1 MKKIMSIMFLIL
13 FSFFLFVINTKANSA
28 EPPMVWI
35 LVPGTYERA
44 EGVLII
50 DSKVIPGYVR
60 SNKMETYIRF
70 YYSSIPDFDHQKNLD
85 GRNARFVITLDNHQY
100 TISSDI
106 RGHGYND
113 LYTLDLETMTLSE
126 GTTLERNAFLISLRL
141 FSTLILEG
149 FVFFLMGY
157 RQRKTWMLFLLVNLV
172 TQGVLNVLINAHRP
186 ENFYMIFA
194 LIFYEIWIIITE
206 EVILLLTVKEGK
218 KPKLFFT
225 ILLANLLSLFLG
237 GWFIMNLPL

>member
-1 MKKIMSIMFLIL
+1 MKKIMSIMFLII
-13 FSFFLFVINTKANSA
+13 FSFFLFVNNTKANSA

-50 DSKVIPGYVR
+50 DSRVVPGYVT
-60 SNKMETYIRF
+60 SSKMETYIRF
-70 YYSSIPDFDHQKNLD
+70 HYSSIPDFDHQKKID
-85 GRNARFVITLDNHQY
+85 GRNAKFVITLDNNQY

-106 RGHGYND
+106 RGYGYND
-113 LYTLDLETMTLSE
+113 LYTLDLDTMTLIE
-126 GTTLERNAFLISLRL
+126 GKTLERNAFLISLRL

-157 RQRKTWMLFLLVNLV
+157 RQRRTWMLFLLVNLV
-172 TQGVLNVLINAHRP
+172 TQGGLNILLSSGSPANYGI
-186 ENFYMIFA
+186 IFS
-194 LIFYEIWIIITE
+194 LMVYEILIIIFEGTT
-206 EVILLLTVKEGK
+206 LLLSVREGK
-218 KPKLFFT
+218 KLKLFLT
-225 ILLANLLSLFLG
+225 ILVANVLSLFLG

>member
-1 MKKIMSIMFLIL
+1 MKKVMSISLLIL
-13 FSFFLFVINTKANSA
+13 FSFFLFVINSKANSA

-50 DSKVIPGYVR
+50 DSKVVPGYVTN
-60 SNKMETYIRF
+60 NKMETYIRF

-106 RGHGYND
+106 RGYGYNG
-113 LYTLDLETMTLSE
+113 LYTLDLETMILIE
-126 GTTLERNAFLISLRL
+126 GTTFKRNASLISLRL

-157 RQRKTWMLFLLVNLV
+157 RQRRTWMLFLLVNLI
-172 TQGVLNVLINAHRP
+172 TQGFLNILLNVGRP
-186 ENFYMIFA
+186 ENFYIIFSLIVYEI
-194 LIFYEIWIIITE
+194 LIFIFE
-206 EVILLLTVKEGK
+206 ETTLLLSVKEGK